1 MSIFLEIPE
10 DLEQRLRDNFRDLPQ
25 WTLEVIAVEAYRSK
39 IISAAEVQR
48 MLKLPSRL
56 TTDAFLKQHEAYLH
70 YSEVDLEQDIAALDK
85 ALLSSESSL

>member
-1 MSIFLEIPE
+1 MNIVLEIPE
-10 DLEQRLRDNFRDLPQ
+10 DLSQRLQDNVGDLSQ
-25 WTLEVIAVEAYRSK
+25 WTLELIAVEAYRAQ

-56 TTDAFLKQHEAYLH
+56 ATDAFLKQHQAYLH

-85 ALLSSESSL
+85 ALPSQ